1 MASGSS
7 LEMSLFT
14 PREMYKVQLLDGAYF
29 LNPTLKV
36 ETCLLLLKVVT
47 EILLPDN

>member
-14 PREMYKVQLLDGAYF
+14 PREMYKVQLLDRAFPGSYF
-29 LNPTLKV
+29 EGRNLSPGLKSGDRN
-36 ETCLLLLKVVT
+36 TSA
-47 EILLPDN
+47 